1 MLPATATGDGYV
13 AENDGLSYTV
23 TTESL
28 VVSAGDDVI
37 RDESLLDVHKSEEF
51 SEVTTPTQT
60 STTRTSTTPTSTTP
74 LPPPLPAE
82 VGAG

>member
-1 MLPATATGDGYV
+1 V

-28 VVSAGDDVI
+28 VVSSGDEVI
-37 RDESLLDVHKSEEF
+37 RDEPLLDVHTSGGA
-51 SEVTTPTQT
+51 SAVTTATQT
-60 STTRTSTTPTSTTP
+60 STTRTSTSP

-82 VGAG
+82 AGAG